1 MIELAALK
9 LDFFLPEQSIH
20 ISFEKIKLSVV
31 NMANFAFKLNNAMA
45 LILIIETST
54 EVCSVS
60 LIKDGILFDF
70 IESDEGQNHAR
81 LVTVFA
87 ENLLSRNQLNPNEL
101 SAVAISKGPGSY
113 TGLRI
118 GASTAKGIC
127 YAGNLPLIA
136 VGTLE
141 AMAKHVALNKKQFG
155 ISDDKSILFC
165 PMIDARRM
173 EVFSML
179 LDENGSVLHPITA
192 EIIDDSFLAH
202 ELTDKQVVFFGN
214 GSAKCEK
221 VINSPNALFLHSIK
235 ASAKHMTELVWEAYN
250 NNQFEDVAY
259 FEPFYL
265 KDFVA
270 TVSKK
275 NMLG

>member
-1 MIELAALK
+1 
-9 LDFFLPEQSIH
+9 
-20 ISFEKIKLSVV
+20 
-31 NMANFAFKLNNAMA
+31 MA

-60 LIKDGILFDF
+60 ILKDGILMDF

-87 ENLLSRNQLNPNEL
+87 ENLLSRNKLLPSELN
-101 SAVAISKGPGSY
+101 AVAVSKGPGSY

-118 GASTAKGIC
+118 GVSTAKGIC
-127 YAGNLPLIA
+127 YAGNIPLIA

-141 AMAKHVALNKKQFG
+141 AMAKHVALNQKQFG
-155 ISDDKSILFC
+155 IPDDKPTLFC

-179 LDENGSVLHPITA
+179 LDEKGTVLKPITA
-192 EIIDDSFLAH
+192 DIIDDSFLAD
-202 ELTDKQVVFFGN
+202 ELSNKQVVFFGN

-221 VINSPNALFLHSIK
+221 VIKSTNALFLPNIK
-235 ASAKHMTELVWEAYN
+235 ASAQHMSELVWEAYN

>member
-1 MIELAALK
+1 
-9 LDFFLPEQSIH
+9 
-20 ISFEKIKLSVV
+20 
-31 NMANFAFKLNNAMA
+31 MANFAIKFITVMA
-45 LILIIETST
+45 LILTIETST

-60 LIKDGILFDF
+60 LLKDGILVDF

-87 ENLLSRNQLNPNEL
+87 ENLLSKNNLQPNEL
-101 SAVAISKGPGSY
+101 DAIAVSKGPGSY

-118 GASTAKGIC
+118 GTSTAKGIC
-127 YAGNLPLIA
+127 YAANIPLIA

-141 AMAKHVALNKKQFG
+141 AMAKHVALNLAQLG
-155 ISDDKSILFC
+155 INNDRLTLFC

-179 LDENGSVLHPITA
+179 LDEKGNVLHPITA
-192 EIIDDSFLAH
+192 EIIDEAFLAT
-202 ELTDKQVVFFGN
+202 ELTNKQVVFFGN

-221 VINSPNALFLHSIK
+221 VIKSPNAKFLPNIK

>member
-1 MIELAALK
+1 
-9 LDFFLPEQSIH
+9 
-20 ISFEKIKLSVV
+20 
-31 NMANFAFKLNNAMA
+31 MA

-60 LIKDGILFDF
+60 LLKDGNLFDF

-87 ENLLSRNQLNPNEL
+87 ENLLSRNKLQASELN
-101 SAVAISKGPGSY
+101 AVAVSKGPGSY

-118 GASTAKGIC
+118 GVSTAKGIC
-127 YAGNLPLIA
+127 YAGNIPLIA
-136 VGTLE
+136 IGTLE
-141 AMAKHVALNKKQFG
+141 AMAKHVALNRNQFG
-155 ISDDKSILFC
+155 IQADKLTLFC

-179 LDENGSVLHPITA
+179 LDEKGTVLNPITA
-192 EIIDDSFLAH
+192 DIIDDSFLSN
-202 ELTDKQVVFFGN
+202 ELCNKQVVFFGN
-214 GSAKCEK
+214 GSEKCEK
-221 VINSPNALFLHSIK
+221 VIKSPNALFLPNIK
-235 ASAKHMTELVWEAYN
+235 ASARHMTELVWEAYN
-250 NNQFEDVAY
+250 NNHFEDVAY

>member
-1 MIELAALK
+1 M
-9 LDFFLPEQSIH
+9 
-20 ISFEKIKLSVV
+20 V
-31 NMANFAFKLNNAMA
+31 

-60 LIKDGILFDF
+60 LIRDGILVDF

-87 ENLLSRNQLNPNEL
+87 ENLLYRNKFQPNEL
-101 SAVAISKGPGSY
+101 NAIAVSKGPGSY

-127 YAGNLPLIA
+127 YAANIPLIA

-141 AMAKHVALNKKQFG
+141 AMAKHVALNRTQFG
-155 ISDDKSILFC
+155 IPDDKLTLFC

-173 EVFSML
+173 EVYSML
-179 LDENGSVLHPITA
+179 LDENGTVLKPITA
-192 EIIDDSFLAH
+192 EIIDDSFLAP
-202 ELTDKQVVFFGN
+202 ELSNKQVVFFGN

-221 VINSPNALFLHSIK
+221 VIKSTNAIFLSNIK
-235 ASAKHMTELVWEAYN
+235 ASARHMTELVWEAYN
-250 NNQFEDVAY
+250 NNLFEDVAY

-270 TVSKK
+270 TVSRK